1 MLVSGIDEAG
11 YPSAISGSADDGS
24 RGRGGAVV
32 VTADQ
37 LEVRDG
43 GQINSSTWGAGDAGQ
58 VTVNARHLVV
68 SGVQGAKDLG
78 YTSVISGSAE
88 PGSSGR
94 GGAVTIT
101 ADQVD
106 VRDSGQIATSTSGAG
121 AAGQVIVNARHLLVS
136 GEVSAI
142 SGSAEP
148 GSSGRG
154 GTIVVTADQV
164 DVRDGGQILSGTFAD
179 GDAGQVS
186 INARHLVISGM
197 DEAGNPSVIRS
208 SADVGSRGAGGA
220 VDIQAQ
226 TILLQ
231 NYGAVRTGSDGSG
244 PGGPLSITATKALS
258 LDHADVEARTET
270 ANGGNITLAVGRLF
284 NVKDS
289 NVVTSVAGGMGSG
302 GNIFITPHLMVL
314 DGSRIEANAKRGTG
328 GKITI
333 QTGQL
338 IRTPDSVIQAS
349 SEFGLSGTITI
360 VAPNTDVSSSLTVL
374 PETFL
379 DASTHLRETCAA
391 RGGRPA
397 SSFSA
402 GGRGG
407 LPPDP
412 GAPLTASPFGPSLEQ
427 QTATGSPTALTA
439 KPPPAAKPITVSGIP
454 QPVLGSPRLTC
465 RG

>member
-1 MLVSGIDEAG
+1 MSGHSPI
-11 YPSAISGSADDGS
+11 
-24 RGRGGAVV
+24 GAVIPHRV
-32 VTADQ
+32 
-37 LEVRDG
+37 L
-43 GQINSSTWGAGDAGQ
+43 
-58 VTVNARHLVV
+58 
-68 SGVQGAKDLG
+68 
-78 YTSVISGSAE
+78 
-88 PGSSGR
+88 
-94 GGAVTIT
+94 
-101 ADQVD
+101 
-106 VRDSGQIATSTSGAG
+106 
-121 AAGQVIVNARHLLVS
+121 
-136 GEVSAI
+136 SAI

-179 GDAGQVS
+179 GNAGQVT
-186 INARHLVISGM
+186 INARHLVVSGM
-197 DEAGNPSVIRS
+197 DGAGNPSVIRS

-244 PGGPLSITATKALS
+244 PGGPLSITATEALS

-284 NVKDS
+284 DLKDS

-302 GNIFITPHLMVL
+302 GNIFITPHLMNPSLMVL
-314 DGSRIEANAKRGTG
+314 NNSRIEANALRGAG
-328 GKITI
+328 GNITI
-333 QTGQL
+333 RAGQL

-349 SEFGLSGTITI
+349 SAQSVSGIITIT
-360 VAPNTDVSSSLTVL
+360 APNTDVAGSLIVL
-374 PETFL
+374 PGTLFDVSSE
-379 DASTHLRETCAA
+379 LREACAA

-397 SSFSA
+397 SSFNA

-412 GAPLTASPFGPSLEQ
+412 GTPLAASSFGQPLE
-427 QTATGSPTALTA
+427 QTATGSPTTSTA
-439 KPPPAAKPITVSGIP
+439 RSQQAVKPITVSGIP